1 MKHEVLLLNSN
12 RAYVLVDNTWYDTT
26 RDSNPRVGDSFLI
39 GKIEKVLDYEAYT
52 KKYPESKQE
61 IYNEVTDKTISGGWL
76 RRTVDGIVKYA
87 VNPATPTVSSNIKR
101 EAIQD

>member
-1 MKHEVLLLNSN
+1 MKHQALFLNLN

-39 GKIEKVLDYEAYT
+39 GKIKKVLDYETYT

-76 RRTVDGIVKYA
+76 RRTVNGMVKYA
-87 VNPATPTVSSNIKR
+87 VNPATPTVGSKVKG
-101 EAIQD
+101 EAVED

>member
-1 MKHEVLLLNSN
+1 MKHEVLFLNSN

-26 RDSNPRVGDSFLI
+26 RDSNPRVGDSFLL
-39 GKIEKVLDYEAYT
+39 GKIEKVLNYETYT

-76 RRTVDGIVKYA
+76 RRTVDGMVKYA
-87 VNPATPTVSSNIKR
+87 VNPATPTVGSSVKR
-101 EAIQD
+101 DLVED

>member
-1 MKHEVLLLNSN
+1 MKHQALFLNSN
-12 RAYVLVDNTWYDTT
+12 RAYVLVDDTWYDTT

-39 GKIEKVLDYEAYT
+39 GKIEKVLDYETYT

-76 RRTVDGIVKYA
+76 RRTVDGMVKYA
-87 VNPATPTVSSNIKR
+87 VNPATPTGGSKVKG
-101 EAIQD
+101 EAVED